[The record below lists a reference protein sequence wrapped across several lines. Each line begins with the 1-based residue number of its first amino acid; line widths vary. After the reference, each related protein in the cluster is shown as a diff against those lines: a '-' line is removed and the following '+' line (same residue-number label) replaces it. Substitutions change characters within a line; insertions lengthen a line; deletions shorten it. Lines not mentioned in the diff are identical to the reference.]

1 MTDSALAAFMDIVG
15 PEHVV
20 FEPGALAAAERATF
34 ATSARVP
41 AIVRPA
47 DRREVQACVR
57 AANEHGVTL
66 YPVSRGKNW
75 GLGSRVP
82 TSSGAVLLDLGRLD
96 RIVDYDETMAHVT
109 VEPGVSFGQ
118 LTSFLA
124 ERGDRH
130 FVSMTGSTLDSSV
143 VGNTIERGDGVGPL
157 GDRVAHVCALEV
169 VLPTGEV
176 IETGF
181 ARFAGARTARVYRA
195 GVGPALDGLF
205 TQSNLGIVTRM
216 TVWLTPVPAV
226 MLGFRFAVRDG
237 AGLGGLVEATRRLR
251 LEGTVRSL
259 VAVWNDYR
267 VLSARM
273 QFPWDLTGGATPLQR
288 PQLEAL
294 KRGVSEAAWYGMG
307 AVYAASPALADAARL
322 RISEVLAPAA
332 DALVFEE
339 KRAGSQEI
347 HATIVKG
354 GADEFAVLGS
364 AATTFEFLQG
374 RPQQASLAS
383 AYFRKRTPPPER
395 DRDPDR
401 DRCGVLWSCP
411 VVPLAAADCC
421 AVTELCERRMLEHGF
436 EPMLALL
443 AQHDRSAYLVPILC
457 FDRDVPGE
465 DGRAMACH
473 DALLAELIAAG
484 YPPYRLGVQSMH
496 SLPAPTDD
504 SLALTERLKRTLDPN
519 DILAPGRYDFR
530 RRWPGR

>member
-1 MTDSALAAFMDIVG
+1 MTNSALAAFVAIVG
-15 PEHVV
+15 REHVLV
-20 FEPGALAAAERATF
+20 DHDTLASAERATF
-34 ATSARVP
+34 ATSARLS
-41 AIVRPA
+41 ALVRPA

-57 AANEHGVTL
+57 AANEHGVPL
-66 YPVSRGKNW
+66 YPISRGKNW

-109 VEPGVSFGQ
+109 VEPGVTFGQ
-118 LTSFLA
+118 LTAFLA
-124 ERGDRH
+124 ERGNRH
-130 FVSMTGSTLDSSV
+130 FVSMTGSTLESSV
-143 VGNTIERGDGVGPL
+143 IGNTIERGDGVGPL
-157 GDRVAHVCALEV
+157 GDRAAHVCALEV

-176 IETGF
+176 VETGF
-181 ARFAGARTARVYRA
+181 ARFADARTARLYRS
-195 GVGPALDGLF
+195 GVGPSLDGLF

-226 MLGFRFAVRDG
+226 LLGFRFAVQDG
-237 AGLGGLVEATRRLR
+237 ARLGGLVEATRSLR

-259 VAVWNDYR
+259 VAIWNDYR

-273 QFPWDLTGGATPLQR
+273 QFPWELTGGATPLQR
-288 PQLEAL
+288 AQLESL
-294 KRGVSEAAWYGMG
+294 KRGASEAAWYGVG
-307 AVYAASPALADAARL
+307 SVYAASPAQADAARL

-339 KRAGSQEI
+339 KRAGGEEI
-347 HATIVKG
+347 HTTIVKG
-354 GADEFAVLGS
+354 AADDFAVLGS

-383 AYFRKRTPPPER
+383 AYFRKRTPPPPS

-411 VVPLAAADCC
+411 VLPLAAEDCC
-421 AVTELCERRMLEHGF
+421 MVTALCERRMLEHGF

-443 AQHDRSAYLVPILC
+443 AQHDRTAYLVPILC
-457 FDRDVPGE
+457 YDRDLPGE
-465 DGRAMACH
+465 DERAMACH

-504 SLALTERLKRTLDPN
+504 SLALIERLKRTLDPN

-530 RRWPGR
+530 RRWPDR

>member
-1 MTDSALAAFMDIVG
+1 MTHSTLAAFVRIVG

-20 FEPGALAAAERATF
+20 VEPDALAAAERATF
-34 ATSARVP
+34 ATSARIA

-47 DRREVQACVR
+47 DRDEVQRCVR
-57 AANEHGVTL
+57 AANEHGVPL
-66 YPVSRGKNW
+66 YPISRGKNW

-82 TSSGAVLLDLGRLD
+82 TLSGAVLLDLGRLD

-109 VEPGVSFGQ
+109 VGPGVTFGQ
-118 LTSFLA
+118 LTTFLA
-124 ERGDRH
+124 ERGHRH
-130 FVSMTGSTLDSSV
+130 FVSMTGSTLESSV
-143 VGNTIERGDGVGPL
+143 IGNTVERGDGVGPL

-176 IETGF
+176 VETGF
-181 ARFAGARTARVYRA
+181 ARFAGARTARLYRS

-226 MLGFRFAVRDG
+226 MLAFRFAVRDG
-237 AGLGGLVEATRRLR
+237 VRLGGLVDAARTLR
-251 LEGTVRSL
+251 LEGTVQSL
-259 VAVWNDYR
+259 VAIWNDYR
-267 VLSARM
+267 VLSTRM
-273 QFPWDLTGGATPLQR
+273 QFPWGHTGGVTPLPR
-288 PQLEAL
+288 TQLESL
-294 KRGVSEAAWYGMG
+294 KQGVSEAAWYGMG
-307 AVYAASPALADAARL
+307 AVYAASPAQANAARM
-322 RISEVLAPAA
+322 RICEMLAPAA

-339 KRAGSQEI
+339 KLAGSDDV
-347 HATIVKG
+347 HTTVVKG
-354 GADEFAVLGS
+354 AADEFAVFGS
-364 AATTFEFLQG
+364 AAVTFEILQG

-383 AYFRKRTPPPER
+383 AYFRKPTPPPAT

-411 VVPLAAADCC
+411 VVPLAAEDCLL
-421 AVTELCERRMLEHGF
+421 ATALCERRMLEHGF

-443 AQHDRSAYLVPILC
+443 AQHDRTAYLVPILC

-465 DGRAMACH
+465 DERAMACH
-473 DALLAELIAAG
+473 DVLLAELIAAG

-504 SLALTERLKRTLDPN
+504 SLAIIERLKRTLDPN